1 MKNDNKA
8 KAADYMDLP
17 YTKILRRDDEGDVVG
32 RIRELP
38 GCTAHGST
46 DAEALENLR
55 DMQALW
61 IQDCIDSGQAVP
73 CPEPEALLSGKWVQR
88 VPRSLH
94 GRLANLAKREGV
106 SLNQLVTSILSQSL
120 ASRDL
125 MSAVTVGAM
134 HDWDQYFAPMAP
146 WIHHIVKGK
155 TTGLREIVSGVQGII
170 GNVHQENAKN
180 EIEDYY
186 FSPR

>member
-1 MKNDNKA
+1 MRNDNKA
-8 KAADYMDLP
+8 KAADYMDMP

-55 DMQALW
+55 EMQALW

-120 ASRDL
+120 A
-125 MSAVTVGAM
+125 
-134 HDWDQYFAPMAP
+134 PMAP
-146 WIHHIVKGK
+146 LYHVVVGDM
-155 TTGLREIVSGVQGII
+155 TGLREITSGAQLSI
-170 GNVHQENAKN
+170 GNVHPEKTKD
-180 EIEDYY
+180 EIESHDAGP
-186 FSPR
+186 PRKKRG